1 MRIADLRQGGEAVRS
16 SKCLA
21 VEWCCGRLP
30 GWSMNYSG
38 DSQLECG
45 KTQLAMLGV
54 VFSCCNSGVLLMDT
68 KDVVEYPIMHRT
80 RIICPKCHCY

>member
-1 MRIADLRQGGEAVRS
+1 MRIADLRQGGKAVRS

-30 GWSMNYSG
+30 GWSVNYSG

-45 KTQLAMLGV
+45 KTSQCLGLYLV
-54 VFSCCNSGVLLMDT
+54 VVTLG
-68 KDVVEYPIMHRT
+68 
-80 RIICPKCHCY
+80 CY